1 MFIQTGVSTFL
12 LYKQNYQ
19 TMQKVKNKVIYGF
32 SGDPITKGHIDV
44 IERALKVF
52 GELTV
57 GIGMNPAKTYFL
69 SLEERRLL
77 AEESLK
83 HLDHVTVISFRGLLV
98 DYAYEN
104 SINTIVR
111 GIRNSEDLNYELMLF
126 QVGNSQ
132 QLHIDTIFF
141 PASQNLTHVSS
152 GAVKALQLE
161 QGLIHEY
168 VPLCVK
174 QKLEGKLSS
183 QYLISV
189 TGAIGGGKSFL
200 SQQFKEIG
208 ASKGIAVHVV
218 DIDKLGHQ
226 ILGQLT
232 EGLYQT
238 IRAKIATTFGEKVLQ
253 ADGFIDRQALG
264 KIIFSDQV
272 QLQLFNRLIYKP
284 LLVRLRREVYGKKG
298 LIILDSALIAES
310 EMSYLS
316 NNNLVLVEV
325 EKSVQLARLQERGY
339 TQEQINNRLNSQ
351 YTTALKEEMIL
362 KNIQQDNFGR
372 IWKIDNSSEAA
383 QEEYAAL
390 FDDIMRVLMR

>member
-1 MFIQTGVSTFL
+1 M
-12 LYKQNYQ
+12 
-19 TMQKVKNKVIYGF
+19 NKVIYGF

-52 GELTV
+52 GTLTV
-57 GIGMNPAKTYFL
+57 GIGRNPAKKYFL

-83 HLDHVTVISFRGLLV
+83 HLDNLTVISFRGLLV

-104 SINTIVR
+104 SIDTIVR
-111 GIRNSEDLNYELMLF
+111 GLRNSEDLNYELMLF
-126 QVGNSQ
+126 QVGSSQ
-132 QLHIDTIFF
+132 QLNIDTIFF
-141 PASQNLTHVSS
+141 PANQNLTHVSS

-161 QGLIHEY
+161 QGLIQEY

-174 QKLEGKLSS
+174 QKLEAKLSA
-183 QYLISV
+183 QYLISI
-189 TGAIGGGKSFL
+189 TGTIGSGKSFL
-200 SQQFKEIG
+200 SQRLKEIG
-208 ASKGIAVHVV
+208 ALKGLEIHVV
-218 DIDKLGHQ
+218 DIDKIGHQ
-226 ILGQLT
+226 ILGELT

-238 IRAKIATTFGEKVLQ
+238 IRTEIAAAFGAELLQ
-253 ADGFIDRQALG
+253 ENGFIDRQALG
-264 KIIFSDQV
+264 KIIFSDQN
-272 QLQLFNRLIYKP
+272 QLQAFNQIIYKP
-284 LLVRLRREVYGKKG
+284 LLVRLRREIYGKKG

-325 EKSVQLARLQERGY
+325 DKAVQLARLQERGY
-339 TQEQINNRLNSQ
+339 SKMQIANRLNSQ

-372 IWKIDNSSEAA
+372 IWKVDNSREEACE
-383 QEEYAAL
+383 QYEGLLEDILGAL
-390 FDDIMRVLMR
+390 QVN